1 MKTEVISIGTE
12 LLMGYVVDTNSSTI
26 AKELL
31 GMGMG
36 IYYRQIVGDNPKR
49 LRDSIELATKRSDI
63 IILSGGL
70 GPTKD
75 DITKEVVAEFVG
87 DEIVLDPKQLEKI
100 TSYYSERHD
109 SLPDNMYRQA
119 HTLRNGTTFFNEVG
133 LACGTAYERKREGR
147 DSQYF
152 ILLPGP
158 PFEMTHMLK
167 HYLKPYLMEH
177 VQNNGVIESLYMNLY
192 GLGES
197 RVAELLDDLIENQT
211 NPTVAIYAKPRQ
223 VTVRL
228 TANASDSKTALSLN
242 KALAE
247 KVLELVGSYFIGY
260 GEDQTVEAFVI
271 EQLKERKQTLSVIEG
286 FTGGEVMSSLTQIS
300 GVSSVF
306 SGGLI
311 AYTNKS
317 NHKVLDLSI
326 ENVNEQKVKELAEKS
341 LEKFNT
347 NSALSVMGNVDYNE
361 NQNLASGTLLIAYA
375 ENGKETQMKEYP
387 LTERPLEVLRVIAK
401 NETFA
406 FVRECLTEIKKEE

>member
-87 DEIVLDPKQLEKI
+87 DEIILDPKQLDKI
-100 TSYYSERHD
+100 TGYYSD
-109 SLPDNMYRQA
+109 KYDTLPDNMYRQA
-119 HTLRNGTTFFNEVG
+119 HTLKNGTTFFNEVG
-133 LACGTAYERKREGR
+133 LACGTAYERKREGM

-158 PFEMTHMLK
+158 PSEMTHMLK

-228 TANASDSKTALSLN
+228 TANAPDSKTALSLN
-242 KALAE
+242 KALAK
-247 KVLELVGSYFIGY
+247 KVLDLVGPYFIGY
-260 GEDQTVEAFVI
+260 GEDQTIEAFVV
-271 EQLKERKQTLSVIEG
+271 EQLKERQQTLSVIEG
-286 FTGGEVMSSLTQIS
+286 FTGGEVMGSLTKIS

-311 AYTNKS
+311 AYTNNS

-326 ENVNEQKVKELAEKS
+326 ETVNEQKVKELAEKS

-375 ENGKETQMKEYP
+375 EKGKETQMKDYP

-401 NETFA
+401 NEAFA
-406 FVRECLTEIKKEE
+406 FMNQCLKQSI

>member
-36 IYYRQIVGDNPKR
+36 IYYRQIVGDNPAR

-75 DITKEVVAEFVG
+75 DITKEVVADFVG
-87 DEIVLDPKQLEKI
+87 DEIVLDPKQLDKI

-109 SLPDNMYRQA
+109 TLPENMYRQA
-119 HTLRNGTTFFNEVG
+119 HTLKNGTTFFNEVG
-133 LACGTAYERKREGR
+133 LACGTAYEQKREGKS
-147 DSQYF
+147 SQYF

-167 HYLKPYLMEH
+167 YYLKPYLMEH
-177 VQNNGVIESLYMNLY
+177 VQDNGVIESLYMNLY
-192 GLGES
+192 GMGES
-197 RVAELLDDLIENQT
+197 KVADLLDDLIENQT

-228 TANASDSKTALSLN
+228 TANASDSKTAMKLN
-242 KALAE
+242 ESLAE
-247 KVLELVGSYFIGY
+247 EVLEFVRPYFIGY
-260 GEDQTVEAFVI
+260 GEEQTIESYVV
-271 EQLKERKQTLSVIEG
+271 EQLRERKQTLSVVEG
-286 FTGGEVMSSLTQIS
+286 FTGGEVMSALTRIS

-311 AYTNKS
+311 SYKNDINQKIDEAYVIN
-317 NHKVLDLSI
+317 
-326 ENVNEQKVKELAEKS
+326 LAEHS
-341 LEKFNT
+341 LKKCGT
-347 NSALSVMGNVDYNE
+347 DSALSVMGNIDYDE
-361 NQNLASGTLLIAYA
+361 EQVLASGTLFIAYA
-375 ENGKETQMKEYP
+375 EDGKETKVKRYP
-387 LTERPLEVLRVIAK
+387 LTDRPIDVLRVIAK

-406 FVRECLTEIKKEE
+406 FVRECLGNEIV

>member
-49 LRDSIELATKRSDI
+49 LRESIELATKRSDI

-75 DITKEVVAEFVG
+75 DITKEVVADFVG

-109 SLPDNMYRQA
+109 TLPDNMYRQA
-119 HTLRNGTTFFNEVG
+119 HTLKNGTTFFNEVG
-133 LACGTAYERKREGR
+133 LACGTAFERKREGM

-167 HYLKPYLMEH
+167 NYLKPYLMEH
-177 VQNNGVIESLYMNLY
+177 VQSDGVIESLYMNVY

-197 RVAELLDDLIENQT
+197 KVAELLDDLIENQT

-228 TANASDSKTALSLN
+228 TANASDSKTAMELN
-242 KALAE
+242 ETLAQE
-247 KVLELVGSYFIGY
+247 VLKFVGPYFIGY
-260 GEDQTVEAFVI
+260 GEGQTLESYVV
-271 EQLKERKQTLSVIEG
+271 EQLKERKQTISVVEG
-286 FTGGEVMSSLTQIS
+286 FTGGEVMGSLTKIS

-311 AYTNKS
+311 AYNTNNPS
-317 NHKVLDLSI
+317 LLDIHST
-326 ENVNEQKVKELAEKS
+326 EADEKQGVMLAEQCI
-341 LEKFNT
+341 EKFGT
-347 NSALSVMGNVDYNE
+347 DSGLSVMGKIDYDE
-361 NQNLASGTLLIAYA
+361 EQGLASGTLFIAYA
-375 ENGKETQMKEYP
+375 EDGKEAKVKQYS
-387 LTERPLEVLRVIAK
+387 LTDRPLDVLRVIAK

-406 FVRECLTEIKKEE
+406 FVRECLTDEKV

>member
-1 MKTEVISIGTE
+1 MKTEIISIGTE

-152 ILLPGP
+152 IFLPGP

-260 GEDQTVEAFVI
+260 GEDQTVEAFVVD
-271 EQLKERKQTLSVIEG
+271 QLKDRKQTLSVVEG
-286 FTGGEVMSSLTQIS
+286 FTGGEVMGSLTHVS
-300 GVSSVF
+300 GVSAVF
-306 SGGLI
+306 AGGLI
-311 AYTNKS
+311 AYNPTRQT
-317 NHKVLDLSI
+317 VLDLTSEENGDALVRRTAEQSI
-326 ENVNEQKVKELAEKS
+326 E
-341 LEKFNT
+341 KFKT
-347 NSALSVMGNVDYNE
+347 DSAVSVMGDIRDHTE
-361 NQNLASGTLLIAYA
+361 QGLASGTVFIAYA
-375 ENGKETQMKEYP
+375 EKGKETQVKEYP
-387 LTERPLEVLRVIAK
+387 LTERPLEVLREIAK

-406 FVRECLTEIKKEE
+406 FVKECLTEIEKEE